1 MQGEAMIQGLLRPDV
16 YSHETD
22 AIRLV
27 ETHCAWVLLTGQY
40 VYKVKKPVNFG
51 FLDFSTL
58 EKRRFYCEE
67 EVRLNRRFA
76 PDIYLGVVTITGTPA
91 SPQLDG
97 DGELLDY
104 AVRMRQFPGNG
115 LLSQL
120 AARHALDSTHIDQ
133 LIHTLSDF
141 HRDASR
147 ATAADSFGDPAHI
160 HHWVRENYRHIQSL
174 LTPADKPDT
183 VEPLR
188 QWSEDEYA
196 KLTGLLQARKDAGA
210 IRECHGD
217 LHLGN
222 ITLIDGRV
230 TPFDCI
236 EFNPELR
243 WIDVFSEVAFL
254 LMDLDDHGQTQ
265 FANRFL
271 NGYLQ
276 DSGDYAGLNV
286 LRYYL
291 VYRAMVR
298 AKVAVLTRQQTEKDS
313 VDHDRAT
320 GEYRQYVSL
329 AQGYTTPERA
339 VMVITRGLS
348 GSGKSTVA
356 RELCERTGM
365 IQLRSDVERKRLA
378 GLSAMESSRSATGT
392 GLYTADRTADTYQHL
407 GELAKT
413 VLAAGY
419 SVIVDATFL
428 KREYRNHFRTLAAA
442 TGTPFLVLECVA
454 KNSELEHRILSRNA
468 SRNDAS
474 EATLE
479 VLHAQQA
486 GDEPLAGE
494 ELRYTLRM
502 DTQHMSSDNILSTF
516 QDWMKDPDG
525 SPGV

>member
-27 ETHCAWVLLTGQY
+27 ETHSAWVILTGQY
-40 VYKVKKPVNFG
+40 VYKIKKPVDFG
-51 FLDFSTL
+51 FMDFSTL
-58 EKRRFYCEE
+58 EKRHLYCTE
-67 EVRLNRRFA
+67 EVRLNQRFA
-76 PDIYLGVVTITGTPA
+76 PDTYLGVVSITGTPA
-91 SPQLDG
+91 HPQLDG

-104 AVRMRQFPGNG
+104 AVRMRQFPNNG

-120 AARHALDSTHIDQ
+120 AARHALDTTHIDQ
-133 LIHTLSDF
+133 LVQTISEF
-141 HRDASR
+141 HHKAAR
-147 ATAADSFGDPAHI
+147 ATAEDDFGDPADT
-160 HHWVRENYRHIQSL
+160 HHWVRENFQHIQPL
-174 LTPADKPDT
+174 LTPSDNPDT
-183 VEPLR
+183 VEQLR
-188 QWSEDEYA
+188 QWSEDSYVR
-196 KLTGLLQARKDAGA
+196 LTDALQVRKDTGA

-236 EFNPELR
+236 EFNPHLR

-254 LMDLDDHGQTQ
+254 LMDLDDRGQTQ

-271 NGYLQ
+271 NAYLQ
-276 DSGDYAGLNV
+276 DSGDYGGLGV

-298 AKVAVLTRQQTEKDS
+298 AKVAILRRQQTAAGS
-313 VDHDRAT
+313 TGHDQA
-320 GEYRQYVSL
+320 GADYRQYIKL
-329 AQGYTTPERA
+329 ALAYTRQDRA

-356 RELCERTGM
+356 RALCERSGM

-378 GLSAMESSRSATGT
+378 GLSARANSRSGTGT
-392 GLYTADRTADTYQHL
+392 GLYSADKTASTYLQL
-407 GELAKT
+407 ATLAKT

-419 SVIVDATFL
+419 SVTIDATFL
-428 KREYRNHFRTLAAA
+428 KRVHRDQFRTLAATSGA
-442 TGTPFLVLECVA
+442 AFLILECTA
-454 KNSELEHRILSRNA
+454 ENSELERRILSRNT
-468 SRNDAS
+468 SQNDAS
-474 EATLE
+474 EATLD

-486 GDEPLAGE
+486 ADEPLSGE
-494 ELRYTLRM
+494 ELQYLLRVN
-502 DTQHMSSDNILSTF
+502 TRHMSNDAVWSAF
-516 QDWMKDPDG
+516 QEWMTE
-525 SPGV
+525 